1 MNSSTTTPLN
11 SKMAT
16 AETPNR
22 YLDMVDHPAHVK
34 KLTVEQLEKL
44 AEELREE
51 LIHGLAKHGGHLGP
65 NLGVVELTL
74 AMHRVFE
81 TPKDKF
87 VWDVSHQSYV
97 HKLLTGRKEQFRTIR
112 TTDGLNGFALRTE
125 SEHDC
130 YGAGHAGTALSA
142 ALGMAA
148 ARDQRGSEENVV
160 CVFGDAALT
169 NGISF
174 EALNNI
180 AHTTKRFIG
189 ILNDNEWSIA
199 KNVGAISSYLNK
211 LITNPGYNRISRD
224 LQAFLA
230 KVPTGKLALRL
241 GLKGQE
247 ALKGTVTQAALK
259 HNDDTLDADG
269 RGGFGS
275 SLVFEEFGIRY
286 LGPIDGHDLPL
297 LVETLEF
304 AKSCDQPIVIHIIT
318 QKGKG
323 FTAALEHPEKFHGT
337 GPFNPKTG
345 ESLPTKSGTPPKYQE
360 VFGQTMVKLCQKDSS
375 VIGITAAMP
384 SGTGLGALEK
394 AMPDRYYD
402 VGIAEEH
409 AVLFAAGMATMG
421 YRPVCAI
428 YSTFLQRA
436 YDMIIHDV
444 ALQNLPVTFCMDR
457 AGLSAND
464 GPTHHGLF
472 DIAYLNCVPDIVVMA
487 PAHEDELADMMFTAM
502 HQDRPAFI
510 RYPRGNGEG
519 IAVKEQPALIEVGKA
534 EVLQNFSSNGQPK
547 VAFLALG
554 PMRGIADEAIAEL
567 GADNID
573 AAIVNPRFT
582 KPIDTGTTGF
592 FAQAAEVIVTI
603 EDHVLRGGY
612 GSIVRDHL
620 ADTGISTP
628 VVRIG
633 WPDEFIEHASSVAY
647 LREKHGLTGAN
658 TAELVR
664 KALGQAADA
673 GTVPNQALGQA
684 AGK

>member
-1 MNSSTTTPLN
+1 METV
-11 SKMAT
+11 
-16 AETPNR
+16 ETPNR

-51 LIHGLAKHGGHLGP
+51 LIQGLAKHGGHLGP

-74 AMHRVFE
+74 AMHRVFK

-97 HKLLTGRKEQFRTIR
+97 HKLLTGRKERFRTIR

-148 ARDQRGSEENVV
+148 ARDKRGGNENVV

-180 AHTTKRFIG
+180 AHTTKKFIG

-211 LITNPGYNRISRD
+211 LITNPGYNRITRD

-230 KVPTGKLALRL
+230 KMPTGKLALRL

-259 HNDDTLDADG
+259 HNDEALDADG

-304 AKSCDQPIVIHIIT
+304 AKSCDQPIVIHVIT

-337 GPFNPKTG
+337 GPFNPDTG
-345 ESLPTKSGTPPKYQE
+345 KSLPTESGSHPKYQD
-360 VFGQTMVKLCQKDSS
+360 VFGKTMVKLCQKDSS
-375 VIGITAAMP
+375 VVGITAAMP

-421 YRPVCAI
+421 HRPVCAI

-457 AGLSAND
+457 SGLSAND

-472 DIAYLNCVPDIVVMA
+472 DIAYLNCVPDIICMA
-487 PAHEDELADMMFTAM
+487 PANEDELADMMFTAT

-519 IAVKEQPALIEVGKA
+519 VAVKEQPTLIEVGKA
-534 EVLQNFSSNGQPK
+534 EVLQNFSNNGQPK
-547 VAFLALG
+547 IAFLVLG
-554 PMRGIADEAIAEL
+554 PMRMIVDKAIAEL
-567 GADNID
+567 GVDDID
-573 AAIVNPRFT
+573 AAIINPRFT
-582 KPIDTGTTGF
+582 KPIDTGITEF
-592 FAQAAEVIVTI
+592 FAQAAEVVVTI

-620 ADTGISTP
+620 ADTCITKP

-633 WPDEFIEHASSVAY
+633 WPDEFIEHASSVDY
-647 LREKHGLTGAN
+647 LREKHGLTGAK
-658 TAELVR
+658 TANQIR
-664 KALGQAADA
+664 
-673 GTVPNQALGQA
+673 QALGQSTDADAIQA